1 MKLTNS
7 LLILSTTVVVGL
19 SGCMGSNESV
29 NPTPVTSSTP
39 QEDPNRCYR
48 GVGENRFMVA
58 DWICN
63 PNIDGGLSAIG
74 TSSSTMVDESFMQ
87 TEAMADARD
96 KLARQLETKVKNM
109 FKKFTQ
115 STGQGQ
121 DAAVEKVATNVSK
134 QVANQTLS
142 GVRMHKSYQA
152 PNGTLY
158 VWAVLDS
165 EGIQQFKQNTLQ
177 SMKKAATSMGNKEA
191 LYQQFLAEQA
201 QKELDAEIEKAV
213 Q

>member
-1 MKLTNS
+1 MKLRNS
-7 LLILSTTVVVGL
+7 LIILSTATMIAL
-19 SGCMGSNESV
+19 SGCTGGDSASA
-29 NPTPVTSSTP
+29 NPTTSAP

-48 GVGENRFMVA
+48 GFGENRVMVA
-58 DWICN
+58 DWICS
-63 PNIDGGLSAIG
+63 PHIDGGLSAVG
-74 TSSSTMVDESFMQ
+74 SSTATMVDESFMQ

-115 STGQGQ
+115 ATGQGESTTV
-121 DAAVEKVATNVSK
+121 DKVATNVSK

-142 GVRMHKSYQA
+142 GVKMHKSYQA

-158 VWAVLDS
+158 VWAVLS
-165 EGIQQFKQNTLQ
+165 PNGVEEF
-177 SMKKAATSMGNKEA
+177 KKATMETAKKASTSMGNQEA
-191 LYQQFLAEQA
+191 LYQQFLAERGM
-201 QKELDAEIEKAV
+201 KELDAEIDKAME